1 MAEITDTKAP
11 PWVPTTNALDAIPDD
26 ILGGPPPPAYLS
38 FGMTP
43 CPIENPP
50 NADDDD
56 IRVFMVRA
64 RCTGEHGPLKRND
77 GEVRYKRDMQ
87 IQAIW
92 LPGEPEPEPI
102 KTKAELD
109 AEAEAEAAQNQPPLY
124 TDDGEPYDPQT
135 DPEVERPAFSD
146 STRL

>member
-1 MAEITDTKAP
+1 MSLITDRIAP
-11 PWVPTTNALDAIPDD
+11 PDVPSTDVLRDLPDD

-92 LPGEPEPEPI
+92 LPGEPEPEPV

-109 AEAEAEAAQNQPPLY
+109 AEAEAEAAKNQPPLY
-124 TDDGEPYDPQT
+124 DDEGEPYDPQT
-135 DPEVERPAFSD
+135 DPEVERPEFSD
-146 STRL
+146 GEA